1 MTINER
7 VQHLRKNVLS
17 LNQRKFASD
26 LGMAQ
31 TGVSSIERPNGPVT
45 DRTIKMI
52 CLTYSVREEWLRDGT
67 GEIFQEEETFSLD
80 QFVQEHG
87 GTELELKILKTY
99 FELDPAIRRAVLD
112 HFRNAFGKT
121 ADQQKNSPSTE
132 QLEEEYKKSVLD
144 GASTTAATAS
154 NTTSDTVDAVN
165 E

>member
-52 CLTYSVREEWLRDGT
+52 CLTYNVREDWLRDGT
-67 GEIFQEEETFSLD
+67 GEIFQEEESFSLD
-80 QFVQEHG
+80 RFVQDHG
-87 GTELELKILKTY
+87 GTDLELKIIKTY

-112 HFRNAFGKT
+112 HFRNSFGQPAEK
-121 ADQQKNSPSTE
+121 QKNSPSTE

-144 GASTTAATAS
+144 GASPTTQSAW
-154 NTTSDTVDAVN
+154 NTTSDTAAG

>member
-1 MTINER
+1 MTINDRIKYIRKEKGMS
-7 VQHLRKNVLS
+7 QKQLSEHLGLT
-17 LNQRKFASD
+17 Q
-26 LGMAQ
+26 G
-31 TGVSSIERPNGPVT
+31 GVSYLEQPSSAVS
-45 DRTIKMI
+45 DQTIKTLCI
-52 CLTYSVREEWLRDGT
+52 VFGVREDWLRDGT

-121 ADQQKNSPSTE
+121 AEQQKNSPSTE